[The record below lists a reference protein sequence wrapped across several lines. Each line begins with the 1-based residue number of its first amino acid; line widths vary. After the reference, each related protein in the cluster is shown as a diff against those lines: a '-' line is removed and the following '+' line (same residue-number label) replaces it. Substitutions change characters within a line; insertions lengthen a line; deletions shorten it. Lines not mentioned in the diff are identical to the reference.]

1 MLVSPTDARE
11 PSHAR
16 LRRRR
21 RRGIAKM
28 RDLLESTAPMPRF
41 QRHPFS
47 AYCLGLLLATLALC
61 ATWYLQGRAI
71 VLPDAAGPTHKLQCA
86 SYSPFGKDQSPFD
99 QPFTLRP
106 AQMDADLALL
116 ATRFTCVRTYSM
128 SGLEGIPEL
137 ARKHGLK
144 LILGAWINA
153 IPADSEREVQKLIT
167 AANAYPD
174 VVLAVIV
181 GNETLLRQE
190 VTSKYLEGL
199 LARVKS
205 QVRQP
210 VSYAEVWEYW
220 LKHPQLAASVDFIT
234 LHLLPYWDNQPSGID
249 GALEHVADIRRRFDQ
264 AFPGKAILIGETG
277 WPSEGRQR
285 QTALPSRVNEARY
298 IRDFVRLAEEHGWRY
313 NLIEAF
319 DQPWKRRI
327 EGAVGGYWGL
337 FDADRQDKNVLAGP
351 VSNQPDWPLWL
362 GLSLALWGAAL
373 LLGGRPAHARDALLQ
388 PLAAALG
395 AACVGLWGAQ
405 AQVICTFLDEWL
417 WAAYLVLLNLLV
429 LLHLSLAL
437 GAGAGWRARLLAWLE
452 ARGGWWLLASGF
464 AGAVWMLALVFD
476 ARYRNFPNAALLFP
490 ALVYLCRPATAPR
503 REASLLALL
512 IAAGIVPQLV
522 LEGLGNRQALIWAGI
537 ALLLAGALWRGLRQ
551 ERCVAATA
559 SAPAA

>member
-1 MLVSPTDARE
+1 MTPSPR
-11 PSHAR
+11 
-16 LRRRR
+16 
-21 RRGIAKM
+21 
-28 RDLLESTAPMPRF
+28 
-41 QRHPFS
+41 S
-47 AYCLGLLLATLALC
+47 AFLPYCLTVLLAFLGLC
-61 ATWYLQGRAI
+61 GLWYGLGAA
-71 VLPDAAGPTHKLQCA
+71 VSLPDAASPTHKLQCA

-99 QPFTLRP
+99 QPFSLRP

-153 IPADSEREVQKLIT
+153 MPADSEREVQKLIA

-174 VVLAVIV
+174 VVQAVIV

-220 LKHPQLAASVDFIT
+220 LKHPQLATSVDFIT

-249 GALEHVADIRRRFDQ
+249 GALAHVEEIRLRFDH
-264 AFPGKAILIGETG
+264 AFPGKDVLIGETG

-298 IRDFVRLAEEHGWRY
+298 LRGFVALAEERGWRY

-337 FDADRQDKNVLAGP
+337 FDADRQEKNVLAGP
-351 VSNQPDWPLWL
+351 VSNLPDWPLWL
-362 GLSLALWGAAL
+362 GLSLALWSAAL
-373 LLGGRPAHARDALLQ
+373 LLGGRPREGRAALLQ
-388 PLAAALG
+388 PLGAALG
-395 AACVGLWGAQ
+395 AACLGLWCAQ
-405 AQVICTFLDEWL
+405 ARVICTFLDEWL
-417 WAAYLVLLNLLV
+417 WAGYLVLLNLLV
-429 LLHLSLAL
+429 LAHLSLAL
-437 GAGAGWRARLLAWLE
+437 GAAGGWRARLLAQFE
-452 ARGGWWLLASGF
+452 ARGGWLLLASGF

-490 ALVYLCRPATAPR
+490 ALLYLCRPASASG
-503 REASLLALL
+503 REACLLAVL
-512 IAAGIVPQLV
+512 IAVGIVPQLA
-522 LEGLGNRQALIWAGI
+522 LEGVDNLQALGWAGVA
-537 ALLLAGALWRGLRQ
+537 ALLTGALWRGLRRGARSTTTDPVGLA
-551 ERCVAATA
+551 EGT
-559 SAPAA
+559 

>member
-1 MLVSPTDARE
+1 
-11 PSHAR
+11 
-16 LRRRR
+16 
-21 RRGIAKM
+21 
-28 RDLLESTAPMPRF
+28 MPRTSRF
-41 QRHPFS
+41 P
-47 AYCLGLLLATLALC
+47 ALPYCIALLLSVLAM
-61 ATWYLQGRAI
+61 AAIWYLQGRA
-71 VLPDAAGPTHKLQCA
+71 VQLPDAASATHRLQCA

-99 QPFTLRP
+99 QPFALRP

-128 SGLEGIPEL
+128 SGLEGIPAL

-153 IPADSEREVQKLIT
+153 IPADSEREVEKLIA

-174 VVLAVIV
+174 VVQAVIV

-190 VTSKYLEGL
+190 VTGKYLDGL

-220 LKHPQLAASVDFIT
+220 LKHPQLADKVDFIT

-249 GALEHVADIRRRFDQ
+249 GALARVAEIRQRFDQ
-264 AFPGKAILIGETG
+264 SFPGKDVLIGETG

-298 IRDFVRLAEEHGWRY
+298 IRDFVRMAEARGWHY

-337 FDADRQDKNVLAGP
+337 FDADRQEKDVLAGP
-351 VSNQPDWPLWL
+351 VSNQPDWPRW
-362 GLSLALWGAAL
+362 LALSVLLWAAAL
-373 LLGGRPAHARDALLQ
+373 LLAGRPANARAALLL
-388 PLAAALG
+388 PLGAALG
-395 AACVGLWGAQ
+395 ATCSGLWGAQ
-405 AQVICTFLDEWL
+405 ALVISTFLDEWL
-417 WAAYLVLLNLLV
+417 WAAYLMLLNLLV
-429 LLHLSLAL
+429 LAHLAL
-437 GAGAGWRARLLAWLE
+437 ALSASGGWRARLKAW
-452 ARGGWWLLASGF
+452 AASHDGWLLLASGF

-490 ALVYLCRPATAPR
+490 AVVYLCRPLRAPR
-503 REASLLALL
+503 REATLLALL
-512 IAAGIVPQLV
+512 IAVGIVPQLA
-522 LEGLGNRQALIWAGI
+522 LEGLNNLQALGWAGV
-537 ALLLAGALWRGLRQ
+537 ASLLTGALWRGLRLPR
-551 ERCVAATA
+551 EAAA
-559 SAPAA
+559 KAAIDSAPARPVPDPAAQA